1 MSLYNL
7 ITLSLY
13 NLIAAKMIGE
23 LEITYMSF
31 CISYTVIMELDTK
44 IKSKRKIEVEEVY
57 LCLLKFLSSGKF
69 GKVKSG

>member
-1 MSLYNL
+1 M
-7 ITLSLY
+7 Y
-13 NLIAAKMIGE
+13 NLIAAKMIDE
-23 LEITYMSF
+23 LEIAYMSF

-44 IKSKRKIEVEEVY
+44 IKSKRKIEVEEVH

>member
-13 NLIAAKMIGE
+13 NLIAAKMIDE
-23 LEITYMSF
+23 LEIAYMSF

-57 LCLLKFLSSGKF
+57 LCLLKCLSSGKF

>member
-1 MSLYNL
+1 
-7 ITLSLY
+7 
-13 NLIAAKMIGE
+13 MIDE
-23 LEITYMSF
+23 LEIAYMSF